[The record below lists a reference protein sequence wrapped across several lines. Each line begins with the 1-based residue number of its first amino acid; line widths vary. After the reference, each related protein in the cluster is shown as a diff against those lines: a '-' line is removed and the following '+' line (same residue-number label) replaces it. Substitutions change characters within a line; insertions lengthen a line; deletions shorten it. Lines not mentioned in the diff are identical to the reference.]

1 MFPLCSQLLLWLC
14 VHLFPSCL
22 ATVQSVIYEHR
33 GQQVQWV
40 PGVTK
45 PPIEILWTHN
55 SNKVVELDGGEVKVF
70 GSFEG
75 RISLDKDTG
84 RLKIFDLR
92 LDDSGTYQYEI
103 YLDGKWFISS
113 YDLKVIGKVKRIGF
127 ALLSIRRLAGFQTD
141 YNLIS
146 CISGLKLCSS
156 CFPLKLTGVIHNSLT
171 VIFVLS
177 LRFPDRESHQTHH
190 QLPDEPWRRFHSV
203 CAALLLR
210 RSQSHSVVIWL
221 WVDLRGKS
229 PAWTTVT
236 DNSAGWSGW
245 AAVHLSSEQL
255 SRWGERH
262 LQRKGLHRR

>member
-1 MFPLCSQLLLWLC
+1 MS
-14 VHLFPSCL
+14 PSCV
-22 ATVQSVIYEHR
+22 ATVQSVIYELR

-40 PGVTK
+40 PDVAK

-55 SNKVVELDGGEVKVF
+55 NNKVVVLDGGVEKAF

-75 RISLDKDTG
+75 RVSLDRQTG
-84 RLKIFDLR
+84 RLKIFDLH

-113 YDLKVIGKVKRIGF
+113 YDLEVIGKVKRIGF
-127 ALLSIRRLAGFQTD
+127 ALLSMRRLAGFQTD

-146 CISGLKLCSS
+146 CVSVRKLCSL
-156 CFPLKLTGVIHNSLT
+156 CFPLKLTCVIHNSLT
-171 VIFVLS
+171 VTFALP

-210 RSQSHSVVIWL
+210 RSQSHSVVI
-221 WVDLRGKS
+221 
-229 PAWTTVT
+229 
-236 DNSAGWSGW
+236 
-245 AAVHLSSEQL
+245 
-255 SRWGERH
+255 
-262 LQRKGLHRR
+262 